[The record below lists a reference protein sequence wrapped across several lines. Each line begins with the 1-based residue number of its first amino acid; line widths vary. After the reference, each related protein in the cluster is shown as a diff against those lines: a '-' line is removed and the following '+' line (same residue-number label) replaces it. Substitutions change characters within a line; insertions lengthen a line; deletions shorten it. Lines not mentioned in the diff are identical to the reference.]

1 MHQKLTFEEL
11 KSNSSVLIIAGSE
24 TTATALSA
32 ITYYLCT
39 NRQALDKLT
48 HEVRT
53 AFSSEEEIE
62 MVSAQ
67 QLQYMQAV
75 MNEGLRMYPPVPT
88 GIVRR
93 VTDDG
98 GVFLGQYVPSGVSL
112 RSFLLSFARGQERDA
127 DEVVIHRRW
136 YRSGIGL
143 PSTARRTSPFLTLL
157 SPNVGSMMLASLAT
171 RRKRSNRSRSAL
183 ETALAESK
191 LHYPLPSTIT
201 CSVLRC

>member
-1 MHQKLTFEEL
+1 MHQKLNFEEL

-39 NRQALDKLT
+39 NRQALEKLT

-98 GVFLGQYVPSGVSL
+98 GVFLGRYVPSGVSL
-112 RSFLLSFARGQERDA
+112 LF
-127 DEVVIHRRW
+127 V
-136 YRSGIGL
+136 
-143 PSTARRTSPFLTLL
+143 PS
-157 SPNVGSMMLASLAT
+157 
-171 RRKRSNRSRSAL
+171 KR
-183 ETALAESK
+183 
-191 LHYPLPSTIT
+191 
-201 CSVLRC
+201 